1 MKNFSKIWLLLAILF
16 SFSQLQSQPE
26 KAKKA
31 LSNAVQ
37 SANSTGRLFY
47 IAIPPND
54 IVSQPTQALD
64 IFVSSSYDTK
74 VTLSNPVTGL
84 YIIKKVAKNKVTSF
98 SNTDGDIDWGR
109 DEIRI
114 SQNAQGQGMRLES
127 DDPICVYVMNSKMF
141 TTDGYLAIP
150 VALWGTRYI
159 NLSFWDFAE
168 FGPWAGGFIV
178 LAAEDNTKVTIQ
190 LKGRGAGFATT
201 DRGSKIGQTLRI
213 TLNKGEVY
221 MVRGDAKTRGVFDL
235 SGSEINSNKKVGL
248 ISCHERCMI
257 PVTILTNGRDH
268 LSEMMPPVSAW
279 GLKYYTVEIDR
290 GKDMGDYFRAIASED
305 NTTVHVRWYDK
316 KTKNLLGEDTR
327 ILKKAGDFE
336 EFNDIQAEYPSS
348 TPSVRGTSSFEFDK
362 PGLVMQYCF
371 SANWDGGNG
380 WWDPFMTLV
389 VPKEQF
395 TTGTVFQSPA
405 NRSGNEYNN
414 NFFNII
420 AVGDTVDQANNQ
432 KLLSSIILD
441 GKKIVNLASGFVG
454 QQIPK
459 TDLFWAAVQ
468 IEKGT
473 HQIFGNTPF
482 GGYVYGYSNADSYGW
497 PAATAFRRVGQ
508 NDTLSPVCVP
518 KGECGEYIVHVTEL
532 RDGKEGDDPR
542 QIDTGVEFTPTMSS
556 DTSRTYNFVDTVFID
571 DAIKFLPAEHSF
583 DFKVKV
589 KDKYADGLITL
600 TATDAVGND
609 TIFTIRYEA
618 DSIIIKPNPVDF
630 KFQRVGTT
638 SPEMLVTLFSKS
650 DSLITIKSIKL
661 KDGKVF
667 NITDGN
673 QPDPNGVI
681 LLPPRSTK
689 IIKLTYSPVKEYIEL
704 NPKYDLDSLII
715 ETKCLIHKFPVIGRG
730 VLPRIFVE
738 DWDAGTVATDENR
751 CKKSFAGSGLLI
763 RNDGTDT
770 LVVSAIDQTDAQLLP
785 FSMSSQATINLK
797 FPFKLAPGA
806 KANLEDICIM
816 SPVIGQFTK
825 NVKFITN
832 NAIGKDIS
840 VWKANVVKPLL
851 TITSEVWGPVR
862 VKSTNTT
869 NGLNNKGLLIIKNL
883 GTSPV
888 DILSI
893 KLENT
898 PDNNFKILPNRF
910 SNGKVTVFQKGDN
923 SADTM
928 ITIPIEYTPQTV
940 GNQTNGVICIVDPVF
955 NVPDGSVKGIL
966 NGISYLPEIS
976 VSSYT
981 FTPAC
986 LVNTD
991 HQTSGVLT
999 EGSVTITN
1007 TTKTTP
1013 HDLSI
1018 YGITPRVNTAD
1029 YFEIIKGGKS
1039 WVRANA
1045 NNPIVIAPN
1054 LSEVLY
1060 FKFRPTASGL
1070 RTITFDVSS
1079 DAGEQLP
1086 NNTAPTNIINT
1097 DGKVFGVGFMRGA
1110 TVNNVDL
1117 GNVLLCNNKS
1127 DIIRIKNTSDT
1138 EVLTVDSVRFIS
1150 GDDTAFRLLGGVN
1163 PNGKVI
1169 AANGE
1174 LQLTYGLTGK
1184 SGNITNTYR
1193 AYLSDGLGFKD
1204 YTVKAN
1210 IYKVPIRLS
1219 TNEFQN
1225 ISPGI
1230 SYQYPVNIEFL
1241 TQANSPNVFTDG
1253 LLDYFEVTL
1262 RVKKTWMTS
1271 KVNSTITVLQGNAL
1285 PGAWTLTPIQI
1296 IDPLSADYVLMQVVA
1311 KSNSGQMV
1319 DKNGVLFNLVV
1330 SNLLSETGEFTPQI
1344 SNIVFGNTNIRLTC
1358 IDSTTS
1364 LKKITYS
1371 VCAQP
1376 IRVVETGLTYSLSS
1390 ISPNPISAS
1399 TFELKF
1405 GVGVESF
1412 TRIEIV
1418 NMQGQVI
1425 AVPVNEMTK
1434 SGVYTTQ
1441 VNTDMLSSGIYRLRM
1456 TSGFFSKDTDLIITK

>member
-1 MKNFSKIWLLLAILF
+1 MKNFFKLVFLLTILF
-16 SFSQLQSQPE
+16 SFSNLQSQSE

-31 LSNAVQ
+31 LNNAMQ
-37 SANSTGRLFY
+37 SSNSTGRLFY
-47 IAIPPND
+47 IVIPPNE
-54 IVSQPTQALD
+54 VANYPTQSLD
-64 IFVSSSYDTK
+64 IFVTSSYDTK
-74 VTLSNPVTGL
+74 VILSNEATGL
-84 YIIKKVAKNKVTSF
+84 YIIKTVKKNTITAF
-98 SNTDGDIDWGR
+98 SSSTGDIDWGR
-109 DEIRI
+109 DEVRI
-114 SQNAQGQGMRLES
+114 SQNPQQQGMRLES
-127 DDPICVYVMNSKMF
+127 DEPISVYVMNSKVF

-150 VALWGTRYI
+150 TTMWGTRYI
-159 NLSFWDFAE
+159 HLSYWDFYE
-168 FGPWAGGFIV
+168 FNPGWATGFLV
-178 LAAEDNTKVTIQ
+178 VASEDNTKVTIQ

-201 DRGSKIGQTLRI
+201 DRGSKIGQSLKFTLR
-213 TLNKGEVY
+213 KGEVY
-221 MVRGDAKTRGVFDL
+221 LVRGDAKTRGVFDL
-235 SGSEINSNKKVGL
+235 SGSEITSNKRVGM
-248 ISCHERCMI
+248 ISFHERCMI
-257 PVTILTNGRDH
+257 PVTTVTNGRDNMI
-268 LSEMMPPVSAW
+268 EMMPPVSAW
-279 GLKYYTVEIDR
+279 GQKYYSVELDR
-290 GKDMGDYFRAIASED
+290 KADYGDYFRVVASED
-305 NTTVHVRWYDK
+305 NTKVVVKWYDRN
-316 KTKNLLGEDTR
+316 TKQILGNDTR

-336 EFNDIQAEYPSS
+336 EYQDNQATFPHAF
-348 TPSVRGTSSFEFDK
+348 PSVRGTSAFEADK
-362 PGLVMQYCF
+362 PILVMQYAY
-371 SANWDGGNG
+371 SSNWDGGSS
-380 WWDPFMTLV
+380 WWDPFMVLV

-395 TTGTVFQSPA
+395 TTGTVFQTPF
-405 NRSGNEYNN
+405 NKSGNEYNN
-414 NFFNII
+414 NFFNVI
-420 AVGDTVDQANNQ
+420 AIGDTVDQVNNQ
-432 KLLSSIILD
+432 KLLSSIVLD
-441 GKKIVNLASGFVG
+441 KAKVVNLASGFVQ
-454 QQIPK
+454 QQIPG
-459 TDLFWAAVQ
+459 TDLFWAAVKV
-468 IEKGT
+468 EKGP

-482 GGYVYGYSNADSYGW
+482 GGYIYGYSQNDSYGW

-508 NDTLSPVCVP
+508 NDTLAPVVKP
-518 KGECGEYIVHVTEL
+518 KGECGKYTVNVTEL
-532 RDGKEGDDPR
+532 RDGAEGDDPR
-542 QIDTGVEFTPTMSS
+542 QIDTGVEFTPTLSS
-556 DTSRTYNFVDTVFID
+556 DTARTYNFGEVKVD
-571 DAIKFLPAEHSF
+571 DAITFLPAEHNF
-583 DFKVKV
+583 DFKIEV
-589 KDKYADGLITL
+589 KDIYADGLATI

-609 TIFTIRYEA
+609 TVFTIRYEA
-618 DSIIIKPNPVDF
+618 DSITITPNPIDF

-638 SPEMLVTLFSKS
+638 SPELLVTLLSNS

-689 IIKLTYSPVKEYIEL
+689 IVKLTYTPIKEYIEL

-715 ETKCLIHKFPVIGRG
+715 ETKCLTHRFPVIGRG

-751 CKKSFAGSGLLI
+751 CKKYFAGSGLLI

-785 FSMSSQATINLK
+785 FTMSSQATINLK

-840 VWKANVVKPLL
+840 EWKANVVKPLL

-955 NVPDGSVKGIL
+955 NVPDGSVKGML

-1054 LSEVLY
+1054 SSEVLY

-1086 NNTAPTNIINT
+1086 NNTEPHDILNT

-1127 DIIRIKNTSDT
+1127 DIIKIKNTSDT
-1138 EVLTVDSVRFIS
+1138 EVLTVDSIRFIS
-1150 GDDTAFRLLGGVN
+1150 GDDKAFIILGGVN

-1169 AANGE
+1169 VANGE

-1184 SGNITNTYR
+1184 LGNISNTYR
-1193 AYLSDGLGFKD
+1193 AYLSDGLGFID

-1225 ISPGI
+1225 ISPGV

-1241 TQANSPNVFTDG
+1241 PQASSPNVITDAS
-1253 LLDYFEVTL
+1253 LDYLEVTL

-1285 PGAWTLTPIQI
+1285 PGAWTLTPTQI
-1296 IDPLSADYVLMQVVA
+1296 IDPLSADYVLMQVVV
-1311 KSNSGQMV
+1311 KSNSGQMI

-1344 SNIVFGNTNIRLTC
+1344 SNIVFGNTNIRLAC
-1358 IDSTTS
+1358 IDSTTI

-1376 IRVVETGLTYSLSS
+1376 IRVVESGLTYSLSS